1 MQVQIDQTRLEQ
13 ILVNLIGNAL
23 DAMQAQPLPELWL
36 EGEVF
41 DGKYR
46 LRVRDNGHGIDAEA
60 RKHLFEPFF
69 TTKPG
74 EQGLGLGL
82 TLSASLA
89 AATGGHLGVEHPA
102 SGGTTFVLSL
112 PLVSPTSRRANMN
125 NDLSVLIVEDDPH
138 VLLGCQQALT
148 LEDIPCIGVGSAE
161 EALERV
167 GDNFAGIV
175 ISDIRLPGID
185 GLELLTRLKARDR
198 SLPVVLITGHGDISM
213 AVGAMQKGAYD
224 FMEKP
229 FSPERLVDVARRA
242 LEQRSL
248 AREVSSLRRQL
259 AERDSLEGR
268 IIGRSPAMQ
277 NLRELIANVADT
289 SANVLIE
296 GETGTGKELVARC
309 LHDFSRRHTKQFV
322 ALNCGG
328 LPENL
333 FESEIF
339 GHEANA
345 FTGAGKRRIGKIE
358 HADGGTLFLDEV
370 ESMPLPLQ
378 IKLLRVLQ
386 ERTLE
391 RLGSNQ
397 SVAVDCRV
405 IAATKSDLDESSK
418 AGEFR
423 SDLYYRLNVVTLE
436 LPPLRERREDIL
448 QLFEH
453 FLQQSSLRFDR
464 AVPEL
469 DNQTLSNLMS
479 HDWPGNVRELRNVAE
494 RFALGLPAFKKSG
507 ASGDNQGLAFAEAV
521 EAFERNLLSDALQRS
536 GGNLT
541 QASQELGMAK
551 TTLFD
556 KVKKYG
562 LSH

>member
-1 MQVQIDQTRLEQ
+1 MNT
-13 ILVNLIGNAL
+13 
-23 DAMQAQPLPELWL
+23 EL
-36 EGEVF
+36 
-41 DGKYR
+41 
-46 LRVRDNGHGIDAEA
+46 
-60 RKHLFEPFF
+60 
-69 TTKPG
+69 T
-74 EQGLGLGL
+74 
-82 TLSASLA
+82 
-89 AATGGHLGVEHPA
+89 
-102 SGGTTFVLSL
+102 
-112 PLVSPTSRRANMN
+112 
-125 NDLSVLIVEDDPH
+125 VLIVEDDPH
-138 VLLGCQQALT
+138 VLLGCQQALA
-148 LEDIPCIGVGSAE
+148 LEDIHSEGVGSAE
-161 EALERV
+161 DALALV

-185 GLELLTRLKARDR
+185 GLELLKRLKERDR
-198 SLPVVLITGHGDISM
+198 TLPVVLITGHGDVSM
-213 AVGAMQKGAYD
+213 AVGAMRDGAYD

-242 LEQRSL
+242 LEQRGL
-248 AREVSSLRRQL
+248 AREVWSLRRQL

-277 NLRELIANVADT
+277 NLRALIANVADT

-309 LHDFSRRHTKQFV
+309 LHDFSRRQAQQFV

-358 HADGGTLFLDEV
+358 HAHNGTLFLDEV
-370 ESMPLPLQ
+370 ESMPINLQ

-405 IAATKSDLDESSK
+405 IAATKSDLDDLSR
-418 AGEFR
+418 ANRFR

-453 FLQQSSLRFDR
+453 FLQLSSLRFDR
-464 AVPEL
+464 ETPVL
-469 DNQTLSNLMS
+469 DPQTLSSLMS

-494 RFALGLPAFKKSG
+494 RYALGLPAFKKTG
-507 ASGDNQGLAFAEAV
+507 AVAISQSLGFSEAV
-521 EAFERNLLSDALQRS
+521 EAFEKNLLTEALQRT
-536 GGNLT
+536 GGNLS

-562 LSH
+562 LG

>member
-1 MQVQIDQTRLEQ
+1 
-13 ILVNLIGNAL
+13 
-23 DAMQAQPLPELWL
+23 
-36 EGEVF
+36 
-41 DGKYR
+41 
-46 LRVRDNGHGIDAEA
+46 
-60 RKHLFEPFF
+60 
-69 TTKPG
+69 
-74 EQGLGLGL
+74 
-82 TLSASLA
+82 
-89 AATGGHLGVEHPA
+89 
-102 SGGTTFVLSL
+102 
-112 PLVSPTSRRANMN
+112 MN
-125 NDLSVLIVEDDPH
+125 NELTVLIVEDDPH
-138 VLLGCQQALT
+138 VLLGCQQALA
-148 LEDIPCIGVGSAE
+148 LEDIRSEGVSSAE
-161 EALERV
+161 QALAMV
-167 GDNFAGIV
+167 GDNFPGIV

-185 GLELLTRLKARDR
+185 GLELLKRLKARDR

-213 AVGAMQKGAYD
+213 AVGAMRDGAYD

-229 FSPERLVDVARRA
+229 FSPERLVDIARRA
-242 LEQRSL
+242 LEQRGL
-248 AREVSSLRRQL
+248 AREVWSLRRQL

-277 NLRELIANVADT
+277 QLRELIANIADT

-309 LHDFSRRHTKQFV
+309 LHDFSRRQPRQFV

-370 ESMPLPLQ
+370 ESMPLNLQ

-386 ERTLE
+386 ERSLE

-397 SVAVDCRV
+397 SIDVDCRV
-405 IAATKSDLDESSK
+405 IAATKSDLDQLSK
-418 AGEFR
+418 VSQFR

-448 QLFEH
+448 QLFEY

-464 AVPEL
+464 TAPEL

-507 ASGDNQGLAFAEAV
+507 SNVAQGLGFSEAV

-562 LSH
+562 LAH

>member
-1 MQVQIDQTRLEQ
+1 MNINHD
-13 ILVNLIGNAL
+13 
-23 DAMQAQPLPELWL
+23 
-36 EGEVF
+36 
-41 DGKYR
+41 
-46 LRVRDNGHGIDAEA
+46 
-60 RKHLFEPFF
+60 
-69 TTKPG
+69 
-74 EQGLGLGL
+74 L
-82 TLSASLA
+82 T
-89 AATGGHLGVEHPA
+89 
-102 SGGTTFVLSL
+102 
-112 PLVSPTSRRANMN
+112 
-125 NDLSVLIVEDDPH
+125 VLIVEDDPH
-138 VLLGCQQALT
+138 VLLGCQQALA
-148 LEDIPCIGVGSAE
+148 LEDIVSEGVGSAE
-161 EALERV
+161 EALKRV
-167 GDNFAGIV
+167 GEQFAGIV

-185 GLELLTRLKARDR
+185 GLELLSRLKSRDP

-213 AVGAMQKGAYD
+213 AVNAMRDGAYD

-229 FSPERLVDVARRA
+229 FSPEKLVDVTRRA
-242 LEQRSL
+242 LEQRGL
-248 AREVSSLRRQL
+248 AREVWALRRQL
-259 AERDSLEGR
+259 AERDSLEGK

-309 LHDFSRRHTKQFV
+309 LHDFSRRSSHPFV

-328 LPENL
+328 LAESL

-358 HADGGTLFLDEV
+358 HAHKGTLFLDEV
-370 ESMPLPLQ
+370 ESMPIPLQ

-397 SVAVDCRV
+397 HVEVDCRV
-405 IAATKSDLDESSK
+405 IAATKSDLDAESK
-418 AGEFR
+418 AGRFR

-453 FLQQSSLRFDR
+453 FLQLSALRFDR
-464 AVPEL
+464 EPR
-469 DNQTLSNLMS
+469 DIDRQTLASLNS

-494 RFALGLPAFKKSG
+494 RYALGLPAFKGVTGGVESP
-507 ASGDNQGLAFAEAV
+507 ALSFAEAV
-521 EAFERNLLSDALQRS
+521 EAFERNLLNEALQRS
-536 GGNLT
+536 GGNLS

-556 KVKKYG
+556 KVRKYG
-562 LSH
+562 LQSGS